1 MSRRGF
7 LRGASAVLLLSQLP
21 GEARARARLL
31 ADGEPESDAERVAH
45 AVVLDLGE
53 HAEQLDLCRLLDA
66 NAYAQASRL

>member
-21 GEARARARLL
+21 GEARARLL